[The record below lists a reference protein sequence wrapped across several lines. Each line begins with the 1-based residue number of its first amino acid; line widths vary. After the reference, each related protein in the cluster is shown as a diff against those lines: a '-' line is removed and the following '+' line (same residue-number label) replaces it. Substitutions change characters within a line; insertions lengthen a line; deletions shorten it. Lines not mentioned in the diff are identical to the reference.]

1 MSDEVDVTS
10 SGLISYNYYARPLVR
25 SLTLIKYDREIH
37 NLFVADQRF
46 V

>member
-10 SGLISYNYYARPLVR
+10 SGLSYNYYARPLVR